1 MTTTYECPLCGT
13 DFTGAECR
21 SSCPMSRGCT
31 MVRCPHCAYEFV
43 ESGRIADM
51 LRRWIRRAPKCSA
64 GLQPTGA
71 MPITQLPIGESAPIV
86 SIAQTSAAR
95 LNRLASYGIVP
106 GSEVR
111 LVSRRPAV
119 VLECGSA
126 SVALEDDIASEILVA
141 VTNSGAPHHAGI

>member
-1 MTTTYECPLCGT
+1 
-13 DFTGAECR
+13 
-21 SSCPMSRGCT
+21 

-43 ESGRIADM
+43 ESGRFTDM
-51 LRRWIRRAPKCSA
+51 LRRWIRRAPKCA
-64 GLQPTGA
+64 GRLQPA
-71 MPITQLPIGESAPIV
+71 DSMPITDLPLGACAPV
-86 SIAQTSAAR
+86 TSIAPTSAAR

-126 SVALEDDIASEILVA
+126 SIALEDEIAQEIYVA
-141 VTNSGAPHHAGI
+141 AAGE